1 MNKKNHAVSVLCA
14 SALLLAPMVA
24 TAENDGNAAK
34 EAEKTVKEIGVQDSA
49 SVDAKMQERNLGEVV
64 VTTQKRHQSTV
75 EVPTSVSAITG
86 STLSTLNVNQMD
98 QVAAFIPG
106 IQIQQ
111 QSPNNSGYAVR
122 GVTSDDGT
130 ATSQPRVSVFLD
142 GVSNFRTQSS
152 QVELFDLDRVE
163 VTKGPQG
170 TLFGRGAEIGAID
183 IIRKKPTAKLGGEFT
198 INGGTRGQFGV
209 TGVLNT
215 PIISNKLL
223 NRFAFSYDRHDG
235 YIKNEAG
242 GRLNGKSAIALRNTT
257 RLFAGDNTKLDLT
270 LDYQHDSYPGTSF
283 KSKLFAPENG
293 YAATA
298 GVFDPM
304 SSANLEE
311 GKWLGIKRDIGGGQ
325 FTLSSRLNDAW
336 TLNTITG
343 LRGYNSSENF
353 DADGTYLPLLKCT
366 EHASGIQASQEVR
379 FNYDAGKNVKGFVG
393 ASYFFENVKQRV
405 TLNTNM
411 QYLYPSY
418 IQGKLQDEV
427 GTYLNHDNYQAL
439 VQTVNATDF
448 TALVKQLGLPEAYA
462 PLVQAQVAN
471 ALSDYENTILESV
484 NQLLSAG
491 QNGQSLSNVP
501 DIYGTLDT
509 YVRGMISQLGSQLGM
524 TMNLGLDDLLTMM
537 GVTADS
543 STGQTIAAI
552 KALSGASLPTDYNED
567 MTNYAKNHAVDIFA
581 DASWTITK
589 GLTATLGLR
598 GTYESQRSG
607 YSSST
612 DVSKNPFNVL
622 MTSFLYS
629 PTDGG
634 QKVWTSKTYFSWVG
648 RFALNYMFK
657 RNNIYASISRG
668 RRPGV
673 IEFNYTPDE
682 ITTLKPE
689 IIWNYEVGIKGYA
702 TRNLY
707 YDLCLY
713 YYDWYHFQSHVLKDE
728 AGTLSK
734 KYTPVDA
741 GRAHSLGFEG
751 TLRYAPC
758 DVFNVFATYAYND
771 AKFNDT
777 DEDGKEQEY
786 AGNQFRL
793 TPKHTMS
800 LGANLTLPTSRH
812 AFVYFTPTYTWKS
825 KVYFD
830 DDNDEDLTQKAY
842 GLLNF
847 TLGYH
852 FAPGKVAYDISAYG
866 RNVLNESYIV
876 DAGNSGRNINFP
888 TYIGGAPS
896 VFGAMFK
903 VSF

>member
-1 MNKKNHAVSVLCA
+1 MRKKTQAVSVICA
-14 SALLLAPMVA
+14 SALMLAPMLA
-24 TAENDGNAAK
+24 AAENDGKATPDANQPVT
-34 EAEKTVKEIGVQDSA
+34 ELGVQDSL
-49 SVDAKMQERNLGEVV
+49 SVKEVMKERSLGEVV

-75 EVPTSVSAITG
+75 EIPTSVSAVTG
-86 STLSTLNVNQMD
+86 FMLSSLNLNQMD
-98 QVAAFIPG
+98 QVSAYIPG

-111 QSPNNSGYAVR
+111 QSPNNSGYAIR

-183 IIRKKPTAKLGGEFT
+183 IIRNKPKAKLGGEFS

-209 TGVLNT
+209 TGMLNT
-215 PIISNKLL
+215 PIIQNKLL

-235 YIKNEAG
+235 YVKNEAG
-242 GRLNGKSAIALRNTT
+242 GRLNGKSAIALRNST
-257 RLFAGDNTKLDLT
+257 RLFAGDNTKIDLV
-270 LDYQHDSYPGTSF
+270 LDYQHDDYPGTSF

-293 YAATA
+293 YAATVGA
-298 GVFDPM
+298 FDA
-304 SSANLEE
+304 SSAANLEE
-311 GKWLGIKRDIGGGQ
+311 GKWLGIKRNIGGGQ
-325 FTLSSRLNDAW
+325 LTLSSKLGGAW

-343 LRGYNSSENF
+343 LRGYNSDENF
-353 DADGTYLPLLKCT
+353 DADGTMLPLLKCT

-379 FNYDAGKNVKGFVG
+379 FNYDAGKNLKGFVG
-393 ASYFFENVKQRV
+393 ASYFYESVKQRV

-411 QYLYPSY
+411 QYLYSSY
-418 IQGKLQDEV
+418 IQSKLQSEI
-427 GTYLNHDNYQAL
+427 GGYLNHDSYQTL
-439 VQTVNATDF
+439 VQQLGGMDF
-448 TALVKQLGLPEAYA
+448 TAVTTQLGLPSAYA
-462 PLVQAQVAN
+462 PMIQQQVVS
-471 ALSDYENTILESV
+471 ALSGYEETILGAV
-484 NQLLSAG
+484 NQMLSAG
-491 QNGQSLSNVP
+491 QNGQAMTNVP
-501 DIYGTLDT
+501 DLYGTLDT
-509 YVRGMISQLGSQLGM
+509 YVRGMIAQMGSQLGM
-524 TMNLGLDDLLTMM
+524 NLNMGLSDLLGLM
-537 GVTADS
+537 GVTSDS
-543 STGQTIAAI
+543 STGKTLAALQAI
-552 KALSGASLPTDYNED
+552 SGASLPSSYDED
-567 MTNYAKNHAVDIFA
+567 MTNYAQNHAVDIFA

-598 GTYESQRSG
+598 GTYENQRSG

-612 DVSKNPFNVL
+612 DVTKNPFNAL

-634 QKVWTSKTYFSWVG
+634 EKVWTRKTYFSWVG
-648 RFALNYMFK
+648 CFALNYMFK
-657 RNNIYASISRG
+657 RNNVYLSVSRG

-673 IEFNYTPDE
+673 IEYNCTPDE
-682 ITTLKPE
+682 IVTLKPE
-689 IIWNYEVGIKGYA
+689 IIWNYEAGIKGYA
-702 TRNLY
+702 TKNLY

-713 YYDWYHFQSHVLKDE
+713 YYDWYHFQSNVMKDE

-758 DVFNVFATYAYND
+758 DYFNVFGSYSYND
-771 AKFNDT
+771 AKFNDK
-777 DEDGKEQEY
+777 DEDGQEQEY
-786 AGNQFRL
+786 AGNSFRL
-793 TPKHTMS
+793 TPKHTVS
-800 LGANLTLPTSRH
+800 LGANLTLPTSKT

-830 DDNDEDLTQKAY
+830 DDNDEDLTQKAF

-852 FAPGKVAYDISAYG
+852 FAPGKVSYDISAYG
-866 RNVLNESYIV
+866 RNVLNEKYIV

-888 TYIGGAPS
+888 TYVSGAPS
-896 VFGAMFK
+896 VFGVMLK
-903 VSF
+903 VAF